1 MRKEEEMI
9 NLFENIVMNDD
20 GIRLSVLEGSR
31 TNQSILKDDFQD
43 YDISFFVI
51 DITSYKKD
59 DDWLNIFGDIVFM
72 QKPEDMELFPA
83 EFENWFSY
91 IMYFNDGIKIDLS
104 LIPIDEV
111 NQYFSN
117 SDGLVEILVDKDN
130 RTNQEIIPSDFKYW
144 TKKPNEQEFD
154 DCCNEFWNVSAY
166 VAKGLF
172 RKELLFALDH
182 FNQILRPELL
192 RMMSW
197 EVGLRK
203 GFNFSVGKN
212 YKFIDKYLPEKE
224 FEKLTKTFSLT
235 GYKEALESFEL
246 CCQMFRT
253 YSKKVAFTLGYKYP
267 EYDQKMTGFI
277 HNVYEK
283 MSEK

>member
-1 MRKEEEMI
+1 MRKEKEMI
-9 NLFENIVMNDD
+9 NLFKNIVMNDD

-31 TNQSILKDDFQD
+31 TNQNIPKDDFQD
-43 YDISFFVI
+43 YDISFFVT
-51 DITSYKKD
+51 DIAPYKKD
-59 DDWLNIFGDIVFM
+59 DDWLNIFGNMVFM

-83 EFENWFSY
+83 EFEHWFTY

-104 LIPIDEV
+104 LIPLDEV
-111 NQYFSN
+111 NKYFSN
-117 SDGLVEILVDKDN
+117 SDGLVEILVDKDD
-130 RTNQEIIPSDFKYW
+130 RISKAIIPSDIKYW

-192 RMMSW
+192 RMISW

-212 YKFIDKYLPEKE
+212 YKFIDQYLPEKE
-224 FEKLTKTFSLT
+224 FDKLTKTFSLS
-235 GYKEALESFEL
+235 GYRESWESFEL

-253 YSKKVAFTLGYKYP
+253 YSKKVASSLGYKYP
-267 EYDQKMTGFI
+267 EYDQKMTRFI
-277 HNVYEK
+277 RNVYEK
-283 MSEK
+283 LSEK

>member
-1 MRKEEEMI
+1 MRSEKEML
-9 NLFENIVMNDD
+9 NHFENIVKNDD
-20 GIRLSVLEGSR
+20 GVRLSVLEGSR
-31 TNQSILKDDFQD
+31 TNQNISKDDFQD
-43 YDISFFVI
+43 YDISFFVK

-91 IMYFNDGIKIDLS
+91 IMYFNDGIKIDLC

-130 RTNQEIIPSDFKYW
+130 RINQEIIPSDFKYW
-144 TKKPNEQEFD
+144 IKKPNEQEFD

-224 FEKLTKTFSLT
+224 FDKLTKTFSLA
-235 GYKEALESFEL
+235 GYKEAFGSFEF

-253 YSKKVAFTLGYKYP
+253 YSKKVASALGYKYP